1 MPPSHTHR
9 RGRRIGNRTTGN
21 LGGILTHTNTTG
33 NVGGIFTCPL
43 LLWLFADLG
52 QVSFPILDLMKK
64 LASTGA
70 PPCRSL
76 PFSVCTPRVCDS
88 AHRGDA
94 CTSRAGRRLSGAH
107 SIQRARLRRACGTA
121 ARLARASCRAR
132 RLPCLIGNSGFS
144 RGEGAK
150 TRTSATSPALTRT

>member
-9 RGRRIGNRTTGN
+9 CGRRIGNRTTGN

-88 AHRGDA
+88 AHLIVRIALRHAALAAGSGSQALIPFFARGA
-94 CTSRAGRRLSGAH
+94 AAPPRMLRGRSSAP
-107 SIQRARLRRACGTA
+107 A
-121 ARLARASCRAR
+121 ARLSCSASTGIRA
-132 RLPCLIGNSGFS
+132 F
-144 RGEGAK
+144 RGD
-150 TRTSATSPALTRT
+150 